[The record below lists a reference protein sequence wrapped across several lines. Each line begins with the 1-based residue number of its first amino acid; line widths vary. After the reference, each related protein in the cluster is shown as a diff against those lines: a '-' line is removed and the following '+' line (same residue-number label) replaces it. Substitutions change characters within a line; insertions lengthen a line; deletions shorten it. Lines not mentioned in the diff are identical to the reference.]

1 MKRIFALLLTLV
13 CSIPAL
19 AQTAEEIVA
28 RMDQEMNKTV
38 KEKVAFTMEMKIPI
52 LGTMS
57 SRNYVYGDKM
67 KMEGKMMGEKV
78 VMFSD
83 GKTDWTYN
91 PKDNTIEIENAK
103 PSEDSKKDA
112 DMDMLEGITK
122 GYDVSIKKET
132 DTAWYIHCKK
142 SASNTEKDDP
152 KTMDLVVRKS
162 NYIPISVSTKMT
174 GVTVT
179 LKDFA
184 FNVTEKQVTFNQA
197 DDPGAKVVDKR

>member
-1 MKRIFALLLTLV
+1 MKRIFALLLTLA
-13 CSIPAL
+13 CSIPSL

-28 RMDQEMNKTV
+28 RMDQEMNKAD

-57 SRNYVYGDKM
+57 SRNYLYGDKM

-91 PKDNTIEIENAK
+91 SKDNTIEIENAK

-162 NYIPISVSTKMT
+162 NYIPISVSTKMK

-197 DDPGAKVVDKR
+197 DYPGAKVVDKR

>member
-91 PKDNTIEIENAK
+91 SKENTIEIENAK

-162 NYIPISVSTKMT
+162 NYIPISVSTKMK

-197 DDPGAKVVDKR
+197 DYPGAKVVDKR

>member
-1 MKRIFALLLTLV
+1 MKRIFALLLTLA

-162 NYIPISVSTKMT
+162 NYIPISVSTKMK

-197 DDPGAKVVDKR
+197 DYPGAKVVDKR

>member
-91 PKDNTIEIENAK
+91 SKENTIEIENAK

-112 DMDMLEGITK
+112 DMDMLEGITT

-132 DTAWYIHCKK
+132 DTAWYIRCKK

-162 NYIPISVSTKMT
+162 NYIPISVSTKMK

-197 DDPGAKVVDKR
+197 DYPGAKVVDKR

>member
-1 MKRIFALLLTLV
+1 MKRIFALLLTLA

-28 RMDQEMNKTV
+28 RMDQEMNKAY

-57 SRNYVYGDKM
+57 SRNYLYGDKM

-91 PKDNTIEIENAK
+91 SKENTIEIENAK

-112 DMDMLEGITK
+112 DMDMLEGITT

-132 DTAWYIHCKK
+132 DTAWYIRCKK

-162 NYIPISVSTKMT
+162 NYIPISVSTKMK

-197 DDPGAKVVDKR
+197 DYPGAKVVDKR

>member
-1 MKRIFALLLTLV
+1 MKRIFALLLTLA

-28 RMDQEMNKTV
+28 RMDQEMNKAY

-112 DMDMLEGITK
+112 DMDMLEGITT

-162 NYIPISVSTKMT
+162 NYIPISVSTKMK

-197 DDPGAKVVDKR
+197 DYPDAKVVDKR

>member
-91 PKDNTIEIENAK
+91 SKENTIEIENAK

-112 DMDMLEGITK
+112 DMDMLEGITT

-162 NYIPISVSTKMT
+162 NYIPISVSTKMK

-197 DDPGAKVVDKR
+197 DYPGAKVVDKR